1 MILIESKTRMKFDKD
16 QLKRHKQILSS
27 PTDKIITFWEEIY
40 TYFKERLQIN
50 LNKQKSK
57 KNLFLMKQFVEYLEL
72 LITVPL
78 RYLLIIHLSD
88 IF

>member
-1 MILIESKTRMKFDKD
+1 MKFDKD